1 MPAPAPAQGRL
12 INGCIDCVDQ
22 CGALLRD
29 MPGEVFASRGDGNS
43 SIGTH
48 VRHIVDRYQC
58 FFNGLGAGSI
68 DYDDRTRGTP
78 VETDVQSATG
88 ALAETR
94 GRFEDLDREGSQ
106 GNARHGAIS
115 VRELVH
121 YQGEPAIAASTLDR
135 ELMGLITHS
144 IHHLA
149 IIAMIARAA
158 DFPVPPNLGKAP
170 STVAAEIEF
179 PPPRS

>member
-1 MPAPAPAQGRL
+1 MSDRADAGGRTGRL
-12 INGCIDCVDQ
+12 IDGCIDCVDR
-22 CGALLRD
+22 CGALLNG

-43 SIGTH
+43 SIGAH

-58 FFNGLGAGSI
+58 VLNGLAVGCI
-68 DYDDRTRGTP
+68 DYDDRKRGTS
-78 VETDVQSATG
+78 VETDVRVAAG

-94 GRFEDLDREGSQ
+94 GRFENLDLD
-106 GNARHGAIS
+106 ACGAEIS

-121 YQGEPAIAASTLDR
+121 YNGEPTVAASTLDR

-149 IIAMIARAA
+149 IIAMIARSAS
-158 DFPVPPNLGKAP
+158 FSGGGGGGGG
-170 STVAAEIEF
+170 
-179 PPPRS
+179 

>member
-1 MPAPAPAQGRL
+1 MGDRAYSRGRTGRL
-12 INGCIDCVDQ
+12 IDGCIDCVDRI
-22 CGALLRD
+22 GELLD
-29 MPGEVFASRGDGNS
+29 GMPGEVFASRGVGNS
-43 SIGTH
+43 SIGVH

-58 FFNGLGAGSI
+58 FFNGLGAGRI
-68 DYDDRTRGTP
+68 DYDDRKRGTC
-78 VETDVQSATG
+78 VETDVRVAAG

-94 GRFEDLDREGSQ
+94 GRFDSLDLD
-106 GNARHGAIS
+106 ARGAEIS

-121 YQGEPAIAASTLDR
+121 YRGEPTVVESTLDR

-158 DFPVPPNLGKAP
+158 SFPVPSNLGKAP
-170 STVAAEIEF
+170 STIAAE
-179 PPPRS
+179 